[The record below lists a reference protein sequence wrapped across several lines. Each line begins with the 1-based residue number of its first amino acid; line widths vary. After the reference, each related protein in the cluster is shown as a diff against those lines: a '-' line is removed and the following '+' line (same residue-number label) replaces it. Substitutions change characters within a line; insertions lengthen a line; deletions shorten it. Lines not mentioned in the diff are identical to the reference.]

1 MNTEMLNL
9 SPKEFADRT
18 WPCQDGR
25 EYILQATSMED
36 AWERCNQVDW
46 LLWCLGKLGATGFTD
61 YARWCFDQIPVRSS
75 KKKSASRKLN
85 LVVEVERENEA
96 YIAALGAMDL
106 AILSGQTDNPAE
118 VKRRWGNPFRK
129 EEMK

>member
-1 MNTEMLNL
+1 VK
-9 SPKEFADRT
+9 PF
-18 WPCQDGR
+18 
-25 EYILQATSMED
+25 
-36 AWERCNQVDW
+36 
-46 LLWCLGKLGATGFTD
+46 
-61 YARWCFDQIPVRSS
+61 